1 MGNKQGKRL
10 NKSMKLQGERDSYQ
24 MADMSDIPKEKK
36 EKMAAPKP
44 KKEKEKAKPEGEMV
58 SDHLSQEWVLD
69 LIVNFMKS
77 P

>member
-44 KKEKEKAKPEGEMV
+44 KKEKKKPNQKEK
-58 SDHLSQEWVLD
+58 W
-69 LIVNFMKS
+69 
-77 P
+77 